1 MYFLSDEERRYVIR
15 KLLPEARRQGVAEE
29 LRGWN
34 WHQAPLSPP
43 YRAKL
48 GVFEIAGQYCANG
61 RDVYARHVL
70 HKRGEAT
77 PSMVEGRVLHDVVAS
92 VILEAKR
99 LMYREGRS
107 CVGLLDTLA
116 FPDFAEQNNS
126 TGSPVL
132 RDELNTLPGLKEK
145 AESLWHFERRRIVTR
160 VEEVLARQ
168 PHIGV
173 DALVTLALPVV
184 VEQKLNGTFL
194 GLSSHLAADALGWAE
209 PLMVDLKFGEP
220 REFHRLAT
228 TGYALVME
236 SLYEYPIS
244 LGCIVY
250 PCYREGRWTVE
261 REFHIINDELRQW
274 FIESRDERMRLV
286 EEEIDPGTEGCQ
298 EHCPF
303 WKICKGG

>member
-1 MYFLSDEERRYVIR
+1 M
-15 KLLPEARRQGVAEE
+15 AEE

-34 WHQAPLSPP
+34 WHQAPLSPA

-48 GVFEIAGQYCANG
+48 GVFEVAGQYCGNG
-61 RDVYARHVL
+61 RDVYVRHVL
-70 HKRGEAT
+70 KKRGVAT
-77 PSMVEGRVLHDVVAS
+77 AAMVEGRVLHDVVARI
-92 VILEAKR
+92 ILEAKG
-99 LMYREGRS
+99 LMYREGHG
-107 CVGLLDTLA
+107 CVGLLDKLS
-116 FPDFAEQNNS
+116 FPCEAW
-126 TGSPVL
+126 T
-132 RDELNTLPGLKEK
+132 ELGALPELKEK

-160 VEEVLARQ
+160 AEEVLARQ

-173 DALVTLALPVV
+173 DALVTLTLPVV

-244 LGCIVY
+244 LGCVIY
-250 PCYREGRWTVE
+250 PNYREGRWTVE
-261 REFHIINDELRQW
+261 RDFHIINDELRQW

-286 EEEIDPGTEGCQ
+286 EEEIDPGTETCQ
-298 EHCPF
+298 EQCPF
-303 WKICKGG
+303 WKICRGG